1 MEDALV
7 LLSWRATAY
16 SIHFLFLLWP
26 AALKLRCG
34 MDNPPQSNICF
45 RCISAAKRGE
55 SILRF
60 AWFYYNH
67 SQQSNLFS
75 QLILPSA
82 CNGQP
87 ILSSLPDYP
96 ATLVLVQFRRLKMH
110 RRLLEY
116 HMTVSSVRMNDA
128 IRRPDESAQADGRR
142 TRTCKKRTRTNEPR
156 RTDADGRTRRAMLF
170 RHCSVASSASA
181 SARPSEIKHGKKMAK
196 VWEERAAA
204 VAKYSK
210 CSACGCQLGNATARA
225 LDCDRLIAIVET
237 NIDRGVPTF

>member
-1 MEDALV
+1 
-7 LLSWRATAY
+7 
-16 SIHFLFLLWP
+16 
-26 AALKLRCG
+26 

-87 ILSSLPDYP
+87 ILSSLPDHP

-142 TRTCKKRTRTNEPR
+142 TRTCKKRTRTRTNEPR

-196 VWEERAAA
+196 VSDRASDHGGQIFQMFSVRLPGSQAA
-204 VAKYSK
+204 SQPGK
-210 CSACGCQLGNATARA
+210 CHRRRAR
-225 LDCDRLIAIVET
+225 DSLIAIEP